1 MLNII
6 ISELLELYDTMS
18 PNEVTV
24 EKNEVAIKYVD
35 DGFVAI
41 DPIQT
46 LNEKK
51 LQNGLLL
58 KVDIILVGMI
68 SLIMLVNQW
77 VGNIQSYHPQKCLSN
92 NLTA

>member
-1 MLNII
+1 
-6 ISELLELYDTMS
+6 MS
-18 PNEVTV
+18 SNEVNI

-35 DGFVAI
+35 DGFVAT

-46 LNEKK
+46 LNKKK

-68 SLIMLVNQW
+68 L
-77 VGNIQSYHPQKCLSN
+77 
-92 NLTA
+92 

>member
-1 MLNII
+1 MN
-6 ISELLELYDTMS
+6 DTMGS
-18 PNEVTV
+18 NEVAV
-24 EKNEVAIKYVD
+24 EKNEVAIKHVD
-35 DGFVAI
+35 DGFEGT

-46 LNEKK
+46 LHKKK

-77 VGNIQSYHPQKCLSN
+77 ASSIRSCY
-92 NLTA
+92 T

>member
-1 MLNII
+1 
-6 ISELLELYDTMS
+6 MS
-18 PNEVTV
+18 SNEVNI
-24 EKNEVAIKYVD
+24 EKNEIAIKYVD
-35 DGFVAI
+35 DGFVAT

-46 LNEKK
+46 LNKKK

-77 VGNIQSYHPQKCLSN
+77 VGSINSYHTQKCLFN
-92 NLTA
+92 NLIA